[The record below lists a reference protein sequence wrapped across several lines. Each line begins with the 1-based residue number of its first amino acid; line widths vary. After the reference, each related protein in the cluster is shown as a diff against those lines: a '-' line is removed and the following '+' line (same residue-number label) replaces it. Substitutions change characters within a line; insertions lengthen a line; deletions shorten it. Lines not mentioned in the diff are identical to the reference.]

1 MNKFRYEVN
10 MPKDKGVKYDSFR
23 YPGGE
28 VQVRLKADQLELIK
42 QSDQFIVTAHI
53 NNGDIMELASMTSAI
68 NGVKPE
74 GFHFSH
80 LILPYLPYA
89 RADRRFTPG
98 DAAGLETFMKL
109 VKQLGYKYIW
119 SFDVHSPAAKA
130 LGVMNIYPERFIERA
145 VNDIGRSSLAIL
157 LPDKGAVRYDIEHL
171 GLPVYQASKV
181 REPVTGK
188 LTHFEVPSIAESKVL
203 IVDDICDGGGTFVG
217 ISEAIQK
224 ADTGKF
230 IGDVHAQEHEL
241 YLYVSHGIFSKGL
254 APLSDF
260 KRIYT
265 TDSFSSKYSDLDY
278 YNTTLTVYPVRE
290 GV

>member
-1 MNKFRYEVN
+1 MNNLRYTVD
-10 MPKDKGVKYDSFR
+10 MPRDKGVKYDSFR

-42 QSDQFIVTAHI
+42 QSDQLIVTAHI

-74 GFHFSH
+74 GFHLSH
-80 LILPYLPYA
+80 LVLPYLPYA

-130 LGVMNIYPERFIERA
+130 LGVMNIYPERFIQRA

-171 GLPVYQASKV
+171 DLPVYQASKV
-181 REPVTGK
+181 REPVTVRKSQDWKQISAHLSIVDGK
-188 LTHFEVPSIAESKVL
+188 LETIALTSNNNFMGSYL
-203 IVDDICDGGGTFVG
+203 ALGTDTDTVV
-217 ISEAIQK
+217 SELRK
-224 ADTGKF
+224 LADW
-230 IGDVHAQEHEL
+230 IE
-241 YLYVSHGIFSKGL
+241 
-254 APLSDF
+254 
-260 KRIYT
+260 
-265 TDSFSSKYSDLDY
+265 
-278 YNTTLTVYPVRE
+278 RE
-290 GV
+290 AK